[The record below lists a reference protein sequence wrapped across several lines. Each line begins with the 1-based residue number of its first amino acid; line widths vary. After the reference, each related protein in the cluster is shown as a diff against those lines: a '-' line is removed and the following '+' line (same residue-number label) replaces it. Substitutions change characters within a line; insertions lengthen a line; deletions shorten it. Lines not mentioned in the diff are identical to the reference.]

1 MRILFTTV
9 SEKSHLYTMVPLAWS
24 LVAAGHEVRVASNP
38 ALTEAIKSTGLT
50 AVAVG
55 KDHNLHEMLTQNR
68 DSLENP
74 LSDWST
80 PDLEHHSWE
89 QVLMKFRVSVMFA
102 YQTYND
108 CMVHE
113 LVAYARD
120 WRPDLVIWDP
130 VTYAGP
136 VAAKVSGAAHARLL
150 WCIDIYSAMRDVF
163 LERLAEQPE
172 ERREDPLAD
181 WLGGILARYGCA
193 LDEEDVVGQWTIDQI
208 PASLQLP
215 LTVDRVPVRYLPHNG
230 PSEIPDWLSEP
241 PARPRVVLTSGVSA
255 RAALGG
261 TFMPLADMIGTLGE
275 MDIDVVAAVPPEE
288 VAALETVPANTRVVD
303 FVPLHAL
310 LPGASVLI
318 HHGGFGSWGT
328 ALVNAV
334 PQFIPTMRYADWW
347 NKATSLAEAGAG
359 LAVHASELTAE
370 GLRESVTRL
379 LEEDSFTKAAERL
392 REENLAAPTPHDL
405 VPVLERLTAERRR

>member
-1 MRILFTTV
+1 MRILFATV

-24 LVAAGHEVRVASNP
+24 LAAAGHEVRVASNP
-38 ALTEAIKSTGLT
+38 ALTEAIKSTGLP
-50 AVAVG
+50 AVSVG

-74 LSDWST
+74 LSDWSD
-80 PDLEHHSWE
+80 PDPAQHSWE
-89 QVLMKFRVSVMFA
+89 QVLMKFKVSVMFA

-113 LVAYARD
+113 LVAYAQD
-120 WRPDLVIWDP
+120 WKPDLVIWDP

-150 WCIDIYSAMRDVF
+150 WCVDIYSAMRQVF

-181 WLGGILARYGCA
+181 WLGGILGRYGHTF
-193 LDEEDVVGQWTIDQI
+193 DEEDVVGQWTIDQI
-208 PASLQLP
+208 PGSLQLP
-215 LTVDRVPVRYLPHNG
+215 LSVDRVPVRYLPYNG
-230 PSEIPDWLSEP
+230 PSEIPSWVSEP

-261 TFMPLADMIGTLGE
+261 TFMPLADMIRTLGE
-275 MDIDVVAAVPPEE
+275 MDIEVVAAVPPEE
-288 VAALETVPANTRVVD
+288 VEALDSVPDNTRLVD

-328 ALVNAV
+328 ALANAV
-334 PQFIPTMRYADWW
+334 PQFIPTIRYADWW
-347 NKATSLAEAGAG
+347 NKATSLEEAGAG

-370 GLRESVTRL
+370 RLRESVTRL
-379 LEEDSFTKAAERL
+379 VAEDSFSKAAERL
-392 REENLAAPTPHDL
+392 REENLAEPTPHDL